1 MMKNIQFRP
10 VKNNFLAKLK
20 NDIKD
25 INNRNELLVI
35 QKLTKNLLEIKSI
48 TSIIKRKLLVKN
60 EILMIDY
67 NKCKKQDHKKG
78 FPHTL

>member
-1 MMKNIQFRP
+1 MIQF
-10 VKNNFLAKLK
+10 
-20 NDIKD
+20 
-25 INNRNELLVI
+25 

-48 TSIIKRKLLVKN
+48 SSIIKRKLLVKN

>member
-1 MMKNIQFRP
+1 MIQF
-10 VKNNFLAKLK
+10 
-20 NDIKD
+20 
-25 INNRNELLVI
+25 

-48 TSIIKRKLLVKN
+48 TSIIKRKLLVEN

-78 FPHTL
+78 YPHTL